1 MLRLIYYQFN
11 YSKRQWLGTVPV
23 LLVSS
28 LIIGISLIGI
38 DSARSIST
46 NATQLFQMFIFFGG
60 VTLFLLISNL
70 IHFLLDIFKQDY
82 KLWTISGSNQTQLS
96 FLIAGQLVI
105 TSLFA
110 SLIGNL
116 FAIPLTSYYYH
127 FLQQFVGSEDLPNL
141 VISVDIKTFLL
152 SFITVPLI
160 SGIGGYYYA
169 RQILKR
175 NALFEEVSDKK
186 LTLSKIVK
194 FILSTILVTIWII
207 CIYFIFLGKNST
219 TYDITIKSS
228 LTLLLLIIHLLVIQ
242 AISPS
247 LQSNLIRIGLKWC
260 LGHHYASVL
269 ASWNILYK
277 PMYFKGLQ
285 TSMTMGVTLISGFL
299 LFVQNAFVGNKADSI
314 VEAKVSFVAYML
326 SPIILILVNVISLT
340 ILDSEQDMR
349 DMEQLETLGVS
360 KRHLLWISV
369 IEGLLHTFLICMVSF
384 LFNIIILGVVNKV
397 VHIMN
402 MDLKTVESLWLPS
415 LIISLILFS
424 FIVVTK
430 ISYRV
435 LQ

>member
-82 KLWTISGSNQTQLS
+82 KLWTISGANQTQLS

-207 CIYFIFLGKNST
+207 CIYFIFLGKT
-219 TYDITIKSS
+219 Q
-228 LTLLLLIIHLLVIQ
+228 LLMTLQ
-242 AISPS
+242 
-247 LQSNLIRIGLKWC
+247 
-260 LGHHYASVL
+260 
-269 ASWNILYK
+269 
-277 PMYFKGLQ
+277 
-285 TSMTMGVTLISGFL
+285 
-299 LFVQNAFVGNKADSI
+299 
-314 VEAKVSFVAYML
+314 
-326 SPIILILVNVISLT
+326 
-340 ILDSEQDMR
+340 
-349 DMEQLETLGVS
+349 
-360 KRHLLWISV
+360 
-369 IEGLLHTFLICMVSF
+369 
-384 LFNIIILGVVNKV
+384 
-397 VHIMN
+397 
-402 MDLKTVESLWLPS
+402 
-415 LIISLILFS
+415 
-424 FIVVTK
+424 
-430 ISYRV
+430 
-435 LQ
+435 

>member
-82 KLWTISGSNQTQLS
+82 KLWTISGANQTQLS

-194 FILSTILVTIWII
+194 FVLSTILVIIWII

-277 PMYFKGLQ
+277 PMYFKSLQ
-285 TSMTMGVTLISGFL
+285 TSMTMGL
-299 LFVQNAFVGNKADSI
+299 
-314 VEAKVSFVAYML
+314 
-326 SPIILILVNVISLT
+326 
-340 ILDSEQDMR
+340 R
-349 DMEQLETLGVS
+349 
-360 KRHLLWISV
+360 
-369 IEGLLHTFLICMVSF
+369 
-384 LFNIIILGVVNKV
+384 
-397 VHIMN
+397 
-402 MDLKTVESLWLPS
+402 
-415 LIISLILFS
+415 
-424 FIVVTK
+424 
-430 ISYRV
+430 
-435 LQ
+435 